1 MNSSSTV
8 IEVEALTKHYYSGF
22 WRKKVQVLRG
32 IDLTIQQGE
41 TFGLL
46 GPNGAGKTTL
56 LKSIVGLVRPSG
68 GSVSLFGKDPQTT
81 RIRANIG
88 FLPETPSVYAYLTG
102 YEFLQLCG
110 QFFSLPS
117 STLRQR
123 IPELLDR
130 VKLSDT
136 AAKKQIRTYSKGMM
150 QRLGFAQA
158 LINNPQLLLLDEPM
172 SGLDPLGRYD
182 VKELVQELKQEGKTI
197 LFNSHILSDI
207 EAICDRVGL
216 LVDGRIVLESP
227 IEQLLHPLDNLY
239 HIVVRKLDSVG
250 QNNIKRLSLRCV
262 EQHKGQIEA
271 TFNSLDTALK
281 GIAVARQSGG
291 VLLELKTHRR
301 GLEEIFVEQVNKAR
315 EENA

>member
-56 LKSIVGLVRPSG
+56 IKSIVGLIRPSG

-182 VKELVQELKQEGKTI
+182 V
-197 LFNSHILSDI
+197 